1 MKLYKILVI
10 ASIAALMVFGG
21 CKLETPGVTSS
32 ADIELSTETT
42 DLFASYVSLGN
53 SLTAGYQSGA
63 LTEKYQKNSY
73 AKQIATQAG
82 LGATFAQPLLGYPGL
97 GTYTAL
103 GAGVMELQGFDASG
117 NPVIAPVP
125 YVTAGFDPMN
135 PYFSSEIMT
144 HPAPYSNL
152 GIPGIVLA
160 DLDSA
165 ISAVNSY
172 SHSGLIDPILRN
184 ANPAF
189 GNSNPIKQA
198 LMLQP
203 TFVSVWIGNNDVLG
217 YATSGGT
224 SPAAPTDPTIFELL
238 YTNMLNKVT
247 SGGTGAKAIVAN
259 IPDVTSIP
267 FFTTVPYAVDPG
279 TGTAVALVIQATDG
293 VRQATAEDLILLTGK
308 SLIGDVSGTYGPAG
322 VPVGFDASAPMPT
335 SVVLD
340 KDEIVIAKAAVAA
353 FNTSIANVAA
363 MFGVPVVDMNA
374 FMNDLA
380 KGISVS
386 GVDVDA
392 SFLTGGVFSLDG
404 VHPNNLGYAIIANK
418 FIEVINANFDTNLAP
433 VNISDFVKTMNN
445 TGLAKKDPAQAENFL
460 AIPEIFG
467 GKVNL

>member
-1 MKLYKILVI
+1 MKLNKILVTAI
-10 ASIAALMVFGG
+10 VAALIVFSG
-21 CKLETPGVTSS
+21 CKLEKPSITSS
-32 ADIELSTETT
+32 ADVQLSTETT
-42 DLFASYVSLGN
+42 DLFARYVTLGN

-63 LTEKYQKNSY
+63 LTAKHQEFSY
-73 AKQIATQAG
+73 VQQIASQAG
-82 LGATFAQPLLGYPGL
+82 VGETFAQPLLGYPGL
-97 GTYTAL
+97 GTYTAQ
-103 GAGVMELQGFDASG
+103 GAGVMELQGFDATG
-117 NPVIAPVP
+117 NPVIAPAP

-135 PYFSSEIMT
+135 PYLNAGVMT
-144 HPAPYSNL
+144 HPAPYNNL

-165 ISAVNSY
+165 VSAVNSY

-203 TFVSVWIGNNDVLG
+203 TLVTVWIGNNDVLG

-224 SPAAPTDPTIFELL
+224 SPAEPTNSAVFELL

-293 VRQATAEDLILLTGK
+293 IRQATADDLILLTGK
-308 SLIGDVSGTYGPAG
+308 SLIGDVSGNYGPVG
-322 VPVGFDASAPMPT
+322 VPVGFDATAPMPT

-340 KDEIVIAKAAVAA
+340 KDEVVEAKNAVAA
-353 FNTSIANVAA
+353 FNSSIANVAA
-363 MFGVPVVDMNA
+363 QFGVPVIDMNA
-374 FMNDLA
+374 YMA
-380 KGISVS
+380 EIAAGTSVS
-386 GVDVDA
+386 GVEVDGA
-392 SFLTGGVFSLDG
+392 FLTGGVFSLDG
-404 VHPNNLGYAIIANK
+404 VHPNSFGYALAANK
-418 FIEVINANFDTNLAP
+418 FIEEINANFDTNISP
-433 VNISDFVKTMNN
+433 VNITELISNP
-445 TGLAKKDPAQAENFL
+445 LAKKQVQENQNQAEIYL
-460 AIPEIFG
+460 SIPEIFG
-467 GKVNL
+467 GKVVF

>member
-1 MKLYKILVI
+1 MKLNKILVI
-10 ASIAALMVFGG
+10 AVVAALMIFSG
-21 CKLETPGVTSS
+21 CKLEEPSITSS
-32 ADIELSTETT
+32 ADVQLSTETT
-42 DLFASYVSLGN
+42 DLFARYVSLGN

-63 LTEKYQKNSY
+63 LTAQHQEFSFV
-73 AKQIATQAG
+73 KQIANQAG
-82 LGATFAQPLLGYPGL
+82 VGETFAQPLLGYPGL
-97 GTYTAL
+97 GTYTAQ
-103 GAGVMELQGFDASG
+103 GAGLMELQGFDASG
-117 NPVIAPVP
+117 NPIIVP
-125 YVTAGFDPMN
+125 SSYAAAGFDPSN
-135 PYFSSEIMT
+135 PYLSADIMT
-144 HPAPYSNL
+144 HPAPYNNL

-165 ISAVNSY
+165 VSAVNSY

-224 SPAAPTDPTIFELL
+224 SPAAPTDAAVFELL

-247 SGGTGAKAIVAN
+247 SGGAGAKAVVAN

-293 VRQATAEDLILLTGK
+293 IRQATADDLILLTGK

-340 KDEIVIAKAAVAA
+340 KDEIVVAKNAVSAFNSSIATVAA
-353 FNTSIANVAA
+353 Q
-363 MFGVPVVDMNA
+363 FGVPVVDMNS
-374 FMNDLA
+374 FLA
-380 KGISVS
+380 EISAGTSVS
-386 GVDVDA
+386 GVDVDGA
-392 SFLTGGVFSLDG
+392 FLTGGVFSLDG
-404 VHPNNLGYAIIANK
+404 VHPNSFGYALAANQ
-418 FIEVINANFDTNLAP
+418 FIDVINANFDTNIPP
-433 VNISDFVKTMNN
+433 VNITDFISSPITKRV
-445 TGLAKKDPAQAENFL
+445 AQGNQDQTDIFRS
-460 AIPEIFG
+460 IPEIFG
-467 GKVNL
+467 GKVVF